1 MFKKMIQKM
10 IIDAIRTKYMFVTLE
25 TCNEFTF
32 KDDNGIFIDF
42 ELETSGI
49 DWENNWQDE
58 VKFVGFVSKSGVEVT
73 MIPLQI
79 D

>member
-1 MFKKMIQKM
+1 MFKKMIEKM
-10 IIDAIRTKYMFVTLE
+10 IIEAIHSKYMFATLN

-32 KDDNGIFIDF
+32 KEDNGMFIDF
-42 ELETSGI
+42 ELKTSGI
-49 DWENNWQDE
+49 DWDSNWKED

-73 MIPLQI
+73 MIPYA